1 MAIGARRRRDNRTT
15 RCRRMALFVLA
26 YAAGLL
32 TVASPCIFPILPFV
46 LARAE
51 TPFGRGGLPM
61 LIGLALT
68 FAAVAGL
75 AAVAGG
81 TMQLRLWQSARP
93 FGLADFLRHRVRGV
107 VQRHRPSKRRCLR
120 SAGHRRGCSAMTTE
134 N

>member
-1 MAIGARRRRDNRTT
+1 
-15 RCRRMALFVLA
+15 
-26 YAAGLL
+26 
-32 TVASPCIFPILPFV
+32 PFV

-81 TMQLRLWQSARP
+81 WAVQVNQAGRVIALVVMTL
-93 FGLADFLRHRVRGV
+93 FGLTLLFPTLASRAMAPV
-107 VQRHRPSKRRCLR
+107 VAIGL
-120 SAGHRRGCSAMTTE
+120 
-134 N
+134 

>member
-15 RCRRMALFVLA
+15 RCRRMTLFVLA

-32 TVASPCIFPILPFV
+32 TVASPCMFPILPFV

-61 LIGLALT
+61 LIGLAL
-68 FAAVAGL
+68 AGL
-75 AAVAGG
+75 AAV
-81 TMQLRLWQSARP
+81 
-93 FGLADFLRHRVRGV
+93 V

>member
-1 MAIGARRRRDNRTT
+1 MT
-15 RCRRMALFVLA
+15 LFVLA

-32 TVASPCIFPILPFV
+32 TVASPCMFPILPFV

-61 LIGLALT
+61 LIGLAL
-68 FAAVAGL
+68 AGL

-81 TMQLRLWQSARP
+81 TMQLRLWQSVRP

-134 N
+134 K